1 VVTDAHYASKHDKRV
16 YGCACDAFSPEF
28 GFSFVIATI
37 YFGPARPHWSGPTSL
52 LVEQG
57 ALARESIDAN
67 FRPEICRRAC
77 LPVLQRR
84 PRGVSHAIDGIEKPR
99 NTCGIDQP
107 LGPYGVQKGLPGL
120 DEAIVLATENGLAEA
135 HQELTMRHAA
145 VTNTGG
151 DDRETVV
158 FAFVFRA
165 RTEQL

>member
-1 VVTDAHYASKHDKRV
+1 
-16 YGCACDAFSPEF
+16 
-28 GFSFVIATI
+28 
-37 YFGPARPHWSGPTSL
+37 
-52 LVEQG
+52 
-57 ALARESIDAN
+57 
-67 FRPEICRRAC
+67 
-77 LPVLQRR
+77 
-84 PRGVSHAIDGIEKPR
+84 
-99 NTCGIDQP
+99 
-107 LGPYGVQKGLPGL
+107 LPGL